1 MLRQLLNMHFFNNKS
16 YPLVPVSLSFFFFL
30 EWVTMSTSIDVIIVL
45 PAFKTVTIENVWRMK
60 RQAGIPD

>member
-16 YPLVPVSLSFFFFL
+16 YPLVPVYLSFFFL

>member
-1 MLRQLLNMHFFNNKS
+1 
-16 YPLVPVSLSFFFFL
+16 
-30 EWVTMSTSIDVIIVL
+30 MSTSIIVIIVL

>member
-16 YPLVPVSLSFFFFL
+16 YPLVPVSLSFFFL